1 MGMLGIEKTDN
12 SLTCFEQRYFTSY
25 FNETLEIFSVYSSYR
40 GNRVS
45 DFLFRSR
52 FLFYEISK
60 IKLKNDQ
67 KLPTLSP
74 KYKI

>member
-12 SLTCFEQRYFTSY
+12 SLTCFEQRNFTSY

-67 KLPTLSP
+67 KVPTLSP
-74 KYKI
+74 KYKV